1 MSNEIDFAFKLR
13 HALNENLNHLPEDTG
28 DRLEAARR
36 IALSRKKA
44 DVPMRAF
51 MAERNL
57 AGHVGS
63 FLSEPVSWLVRMG
76 LALPLIVCTL
86 GLVGLYHYEEQQ
98 RIEEAADLDAEVLVD
113 ELPISAYLDQGFNAY
128 LLKRDE

>member
-13 HALNENLNHLPEDTG
+13 HALNENLNHLPDDTG
-28 DRLEAARR
+28 ERLAAARR
-36 IALSRKKA
+36 VALARKKA
-44 DVPMRAF
+44 DVPMRAVVT
-51 MAERNL
+51 ERNL

-63 FLSEPVSWLVRMG
+63 FLSEPVSWVVRMG

-113 ELPISAYLDQGFNAY
+113 ELPISAYLDHGFNAY